1 MGEFIHLHVASG
13 FSLRYGAAFPER
25 IAERAAE
32 LEMPAVALT
41 DREGLYGAVR
51 FANAC
56 TDVGVAAII
65 GVDVPLVHSG
75 AAMAA
80 PMFGGAVAD
89 TRPERI
95 TVLAR
100 GAAGMV
106 GINRLTSAH
115 HADGVSVDVVQR
127 VAEIVSV
134 VAAADEGLTV
144 LLGPNSDVGRAV
156 AQRKYQQAHDLLRR
170 WRETGAEIVCEI
182 VSHRSR
188 DAIVPATDFGMP
200 LSTLNAARMWQF
212 AEAQHAP
219 TVLTNAVRFVDPTQA
234 RVTDILDATRRL
246 VPLSHKNVDRT
257 NGEGYLKSADEMR
270 TIADEIAEA
279 GGFGSADADHLI
291 AMTNHY
297 GRRAIID
304 PQLDLG
310 IGSIH
315 VPELDVIMNPER
327 RIVVPATWDRPAA
340 PRRTAA
346 VIQAEAAE
354 ADIVLR
360 QRCES
365 ALAFR
370 GFDSGPGAQRMRTRL
385 EEEFEVVRHLGFAAY
400 FLTVAEVVK
409 LTRDIGV
416 RVAARGSGAGSFI
429 NHLLGISVLN
439 PLDYDLIMERFLSPL
454 RSSLPDIDIDVE
466 SHRRL
471 DVYTAVFERF
481 GGDRVAC
488 VSMMDTYR
496 VRHAIRDVGNALGLP
511 RAEVDAFAKAFP
523 HIRARDARMA
533 LQELPELRRSGFGA
547 LARTGQLNQFL
558 DLVEGLDGLPRN
570 VALHPCG
577 VLLSDSSLLD
587 RTPVQASGADFPMSH
602 YDKDDVETLGF
613 LKLDILGIRM
623 QSAMSFALSEIER
636 TEGAQVELDEVPFD
650 DPATYELI
658 SSTKT
663 LGCFQI
669 ESPGQRELVGKFG
682 PETFEDIIIDISLF
696 RPGPV
701 KSDMVTPFLTARQG
715 WKKPEF
721 LHPRLKPILESTCG
735 VVVFHEQV
743 IRIVAEMT
751 GCSLAEADEVRRGL
765 GSWEKHDVVRGWFY
779 PEALRRDFDLEV
791 VDRVWDVL
799 RAFASFGF
807 CKAHAGAFAV
817 PTYQSAWLKAH
828 HPAAFYAGVLT
839 HDPGMYPKRL
849 IIEDARQMGVPVL
862 GLDINRSKS
871 EFVVE
876 EVEGVLGIR
885 IGLSQLKGISD
896 AEVESILEAA
906 PFVDI
911 NDVWNRASISRPTME
926 RFVLAGAFDEIHRI
940 SSSTRQRHGATS
952 RRDLLVHVAELERWR
967 STGGG
972 REAMLFDSGP
982 GAIPLATGLPEMD
995 ATERVQAELEILGM
1009 EVSHH
1014 VMDFHEPLMAALGV
1028 TRARDLLGTRSRQE
1042 VLIAGVKV
1050 ATQTP
1055 PVRSGKRVIFL
1066 TLDDATGPLDAAF
1079 FEDAQ
1084 GPFAHTLF
1092 HSWTLLVRG
1101 VIRRTGPRGI
1111 SIRATGCWDLRA
1123 VQEVFDAGCRTA
1135 YGFDSAAGQQAVFD
1149 FMESTSEAED
1159 FDELGAGEAAASRS
1173 TRPVMSRRPSG
1184 RTAGGMGGGA
1194 GNGQRVLVHPS
1205 GFRQS
1210 PWADI
1215 APAGGIEP
1223 PTKLWHTSPGSPG

>member
-1 MGEFIHLHVASG
+1 MSDFIHLHVASG

-25 IAERAAE
+25 IVERALE
-32 LEMPAVALT
+32 LDMSAVALT
-41 DREGLYGAVR
+41 DRDGLYGAVR
-51 FANAC
+51 FATAC
-56 TDVGVAAII
+56 SNSGIAPILGI
-65 GVDVPLVHSG
+65 DVPLAQSG
-75 AAMAA
+75 LQIAA
-80 PMFGGAVAD
+80 PMFGGAFAD
-89 TRPERI
+89 MRPQRI

-106 GINRLTSAH
+106 GINRIASAH
-115 HADGVSVDVVQR
+115 HANGITHEVVER
-127 VAEIVSV
+127 IIEIVSDS
-134 VAAADEGLTV
+134 ATGDEGLTV
-144 LLGPNSDVGRAV
+144 LLGPQSDVGHALT
-156 AQRKYQQAHDLLRR
+156 QRKYQHAAALLDR
-170 WRETGAEIVCEI
+170 WRNTGADIVCEI
-182 VSHRSR
+182 VSHRAR
-188 DAIVPATDFGMP
+188 DAMVAATEGVLP
-200 LSTLNAARMWQF
+200 LSTMSAARMWQF
-212 AEAQHAP
+212 AHAQHVP
-219 TVLTNAVRFVDPTQA
+219 TVLTNAARFVDVHQA
-234 RVTDILDATRRL
+234 RVTDVLDATRRL
-246 VPLSHKNVDRT
+246 VPLSAKNIDRT
-257 NGEGYLKSADEMR
+257 NGEGYLKSGLQMYE
-270 TIADEIAEA
+270 IAREIAETA
-279 GGFGSADADHLI
+279 GFTAQDASGLI
-291 AMTNHY
+291 ARTNDY
-297 GRRAIID
+297 GRRCIID

-315 VPELDVIMNPER
+315 VPELDVILQPLR
-327 RIVVPATWDRPAA
+327 RHAVPVTWDRPAA
-340 PRRTAA
+340 PRRTAEL
-346 VIQAEAAE
+346 VSREAAQ
-354 ADIVLR
+354 ADMVLR

-365 ALAFR
+365 AFSSR
-370 GFDSGPGAQRMRTRL
+370 GFEYSPQATAMRERL
-385 EEEFEVVRHLGFAAY
+385 EEEFDVVRHLGFAAY
-400 FLTVAEVVK
+400 FLTVAEVVQ
-409 LTRDIGV
+409 LTKNLGV

-439 PLDYDLIMERFLSPL
+439 PMDYGLIMERFLSPL

-471 DVYTAVFERF
+471 DVYRAVLERF

-523 HIRARDARMA
+523 HIRARDARLA

-547 LARTGQLNQFL
+547 LARTGQLSQFL

-587 RTPVQASGADFPMSH
+587 RTPVQASGADLPLSH

-623 QSAMSFALSEIER
+623 QSAMSFALTEIQR
-636 TEGAQVELDEVPFD
+636 TQGHDVDLDAVPFD
-650 DPATYELI
+650 DLPTFKLI
-658 SSTKT
+658 QSTKT

-669 ESPGQRELVGKFG
+669 ESPGQRELVGKFA
-682 PETFEDIIIDISLF
+682 PETFDDIIIDISLF

-743 IRIVAEMT
+743 IKIVAEMT

-779 PEALRRDFDLEV
+779 PEALKRDFELEV
-791 VDRVWDVL
+791 IDRVWEVL

-828 HPAAFYAGVLT
+828 YPAAFYAGVLT

-862 GLDINRSKS
+862 GLDINHSKS
-871 EFVVE
+871 EFTVE
-876 EVEGVLGIR
+876 EVDGVLGVR
-885 IGLSQLKGISD
+885 IGLLQLKGISESE
-896 AEVESILEAA
+896 AESIVEAA

-926 RFVLAGAFDEIHRI
+926 RLVLAGAFDQVHQI
-940 SSSTRQRHGATS
+940 STSARQRRNSTS
-952 RRDLLVHVAELERWR
+952 RRDLLVHIAELERWH
-967 STGGG
+967 SSGDSH
-972 REAMLFDSGP
+972 EAMLFDAGP
-982 GAIPLATGLPEMD
+982 GPLPLATGLPEMD

-1014 VMDFHEPLMAALGV
+1014 VMDFHESLMTALGV

-1123 VQEVFDAGCRTA
+1123 VQEI
-1135 YGFDSAAGQQAVFD
+1135 FDSASHTPFGINIGAGQQAVFD
-1149 FMESTSEAED
+1149 FMESSSEAHD
-1159 FDELGAGEAAASRS
+1159 FDEAGGEEAAASRS
-1173 TRPVMSRRPSG
+1173 TRPVMSRR
-1184 RTAGGMGGGA
+1184 RAGGMGG
-1194 GNGQRVLVHPS
+1194 GQRVLVHPS

>member
-1 MGEFIHLHVASG
+1 MSEFIHLHVASG

-25 IAERAAE
+25 IAQRAAE
-32 LEMPAVALT
+32 LGMTAVALT
-41 DREGLYGAVR
+41 DRESLSGAVR
-51 FANAC
+51 FAQAC
-56 TDVGVAAII
+56 VENSVSPILGVEIPLIQTD
-65 GVDVPLVHSG
+65 LVV
-75 AAMAA
+75 AA

-100 GAAGMV
+100 GAAGMI

-115 HADGVSVDVVQR
+115 HAQGVSRGVVAR
-127 VAEIVSV
+127 VAEIVGD
-134 VAAADEGLTV
+134 VATADEGLTV

-156 AQRKYQQAHDLLRR
+156 AQRQYQRAHDLLRS
-170 WRETGAEIVCEI
+170 WRATGAEIVCEV

-188 DAIVPATDFGMP
+188 DAMVPATDFGMP
-200 LSTLNAARMWQF
+200 LSTIAAARMWQF
-212 AEAQHAP
+212 AESQHAP
-219 TVLTNAVRFVDPTQA
+219 TVLTNAVRFIDPQQA
-234 RVTDILDATRRL
+234 RVTDVLDATRRL
-246 VPLSHKNVDRT
+246 VPLSAKNVDRT
-257 NGEGYLKSADEMR
+257 NGEGFFKSSEEMR
-270 TIADEIAEA
+270 TIALEIAQA
-279 GGFGSADADHLI
+279 GGFEKSDADHLI

-297 GRRAIID
+297 GRRAVID

-315 VPELDVIMNPER
+315 VPELDVILNPSR
-327 RIVVPATWDRPAA
+327 RIMTPATWDRAA
-340 PRRTAA
+340 SPRRTAA
-346 VIQAEAAE
+346 VIANEAAE
-354 ADIVLR
+354 ADVVLR

-365 ALAFR
+365 SLHAR
-370 GFDSGPGAQRMRTRL
+370 GWTNSQRSQEMRQRL
-385 EEEFEVVRHLGFAAY
+385 EEEFAVIRQLGFAAY
-400 FLTVAEVVK
+400 FLTVAEVVS
-409 LTRDIGV
+409 LTREMGV
-416 RVAARGSGAGSFI
+416 RVAARGSGAGSFV

-439 PLDYDLIMERFLSPL
+439 PMDHDLIMERFLSPL

-471 DVYTAVFERF
+471 DVYAAVFERF
-481 GGDRVAC
+481 GADRVAC

-511 RAEVDAFAKAFP
+511 KGEVDAFAKAFP

-547 LARTGQLNQFL
+547 LARTGQLDEFL
-558 DLVEGLDGLPRN
+558 ELVEGLDGLPRN
-570 VALHPCG
+570 IALHPCG

-587 RTPVQASGADFPMSH
+587 RTPVQGSGADFPMSH

-623 QSAMSFALSEIER
+623 QSAMSFALTEIQR
-636 TEGAQVELDEVPFD
+636 TEGQQVDLDAVPFD
-650 DPATYELI
+650 DVATFELI
-658 SSTKT
+658 QSTKT

-669 ESPGQRELVGKFG
+669 ESPGQRELVGKFA
-682 PETFEDIIIDISLF
+682 PETFDDIIIDISLF

-701 KSDMVTPFLTARQG
+701 KSDMVTPFLNARQG
-715 WKKPEF
+715 WKAPEF
-721 LHPRLKPILESTCG
+721 LHPRLKPILQSTFG

-743 IRIVAEMT
+743 IKIVAEMT

-765 GSWEKHDVVRGWFY
+765 GSWEQHDVVRGWFY
-779 PEALRRDFDLEV
+779 PEALKRDFDLEV

-849 IIEDARQMGVPVL
+849 ILEDARQMGVPVL
-862 GLDINRSKS
+862 GLDINRSKA

-876 EVEGVLGIR
+876 NVGDGLGIR

-896 AEVESILEAA
+896 AEVDSIVSSA

-926 RFVLAGAFDEIHRI
+926 RLVLAGAFDELHHI
-940 SSSTRQRHGATS
+940 SAASRQRRHATS

-967 STGGG
+967 STGGA
-972 REAMLFDSGP
+972 RENMLFEAGP
-982 GAIPLATGLPEMD
+982 GLVPLATGLPEMD
-995 ATERVQAELEILGM
+995 AAERVQAELELLGM
-1009 EVSHH
+1009 EISHH
-1014 VMDFHEPLMAALGV
+1014 IMDFHEPLMAALGV
-1028 TRARDLLGTRSRQE
+1028 TRARDLLNTRSRQE

-1111 SIRATGCWDLRA
+1111 SIRATGCWDLQA
-1123 VQEVFDAGCRTA
+1123 VQSVFDEACRTES
-1135 YGFDSAAGQQAVFD
+1135 GFDVSAGQQAVWD
-1149 FMESTSEAED
+1149 FMDSVSDVADYED
-1159 FDELGAGEAAASRS
+1159 EGVEEAAASRS
-1173 TRPVMSRRPSG
+1173 SRPVMSRR
-1184 RTAGGMGGGA
+1184 RAGGMGGTPGA
-1194 GNGQRVLVHPS
+1194 TRVLVHPS

-1215 APAGGIEP
+1215 APAGGITP

>member
-1 MGEFIHLHVASG
+1 MAEFIHLHVASG
-13 FSLRYGAAFPER
+13 FSLRYGAAFPEH
-25 IAERAAE
+25 IAKRAAE
-32 LEMPAVALT
+32 LGMPAVALT
-41 DREGLYGAVR
+41 DRESLSGAVR
-51 FANAC
+51 FVQAC
-56 TDVGVAAII
+56 TEQGVHPIL
-65 GVDVPLVHSG
+65 GVELSLRQTGIVS
-75 AAMAA
+75 AT
-80 PMFGGAVAD
+80 PMFGGAIAD

-115 HADGVSVDVVQR
+115 HAEGVSRDVVAR
-127 VAEIVSV
+127 VVEIVSDI
-134 VAAADEGLTV
+134 ATADEGLTV

-156 AQRKYQQAHDLLRR
+156 AQRQYQRAHDLLRS
-170 WRETGAEIVCEI
+170 WRSTGAEIVCEV

-188 DAIVPATDFGMP
+188 DAAVPATDFGIP
-200 LSTLNAARMWQF
+200 LSTVGAARMWQF
-212 AEAQHAP
+212 AESQHAP
-219 TVLTNAVRFVDPTQA
+219 TVLTNAVRFVDSRQA
-234 RVTDILDATRRL
+234 RVTDVLDATRRL
-246 VPLSHKNVDRT
+246 VPLSAKNVDRT
-257 NGEGYLKSADEMR
+257 NGEGFFKSAEEMH
-270 TIADEIAEA
+270 ALALEIAHV
-279 GGFGSADADHLI
+279 GGFDNAHADHLV

-315 VPELDVIMNPER
+315 VPELDVILHPSR
-327 RIVVPATWDRPAA
+327 RILIPATWDRAA
-340 PRRTAA
+340 SPRRTAA
-346 VIQAEAAE
+346 VIAQEAAQ
-354 ADIVLR
+354 ADVVLR

-365 ALAFR
+365 ALNAR
-370 GFDSGPGAQRMRTRL
+370 GWDSSARSGEMRRRLDEECAVIQR
-385 EEEFEVVRHLGFAAY
+385 LGFAAY
-400 FLTVAEVVK
+400 FLTVAEVVS
-409 LTRDIGV
+409 LTRELGV
-416 RVAARGSGAGSFI
+416 RVAARGSGAGSFV

-439 PLDYDLIMERFLSPL
+439 PMDYDLIMERFLSPL

-471 DVYTAVFERF
+471 DVYAAIFERF
-481 GGDRVAC
+481 GADRVAC

-511 RAEVDAFAKAFP
+511 RGEVDAFAKAFP
-523 HIRARDARMA
+523 HIRARDARHA

-547 LARTGQLNQFL
+547 LARTGQLDEFL

-570 VALHPCG
+570 IALHPCG

-587 RTPVQASGADFPMSH
+587 RTPVQGSGADFPMSH

-613 LKLDILGIRM
+613 LKLDVLGIRM
-623 QSAMSFALSEIER
+623 QSAMSFALTEIER
-636 TEGAQVELDEVPFD
+636 TEGKNVDLDAVPFD
-650 DPATYELI
+650 DAATFELI
-658 SSTKT
+658 KSTKT

-669 ESPGQRELVGKFG
+669 ESPGQRELVGKFA
-682 PETFEDIIIDISLF
+682 PETFDDIIIDISLF

-701 KSDMVTPFLTARQG
+701 KSDMVTPFLNARQG
-715 WKKPEF
+715 WKPPEF
-721 LHPRLKPILESTCG
+721 LHPQLKPILQSTFG

-743 IRIVAEMT
+743 IKIVAEMT
-751 GCSLAEADEVRRGL
+751 GCSFAEADEVRRGL
-765 GSWEKHDVVRGWFY
+765 GSWEQHDVLRGWFY
-779 PEALRRDFDLEV
+779 PEALKRDFDLDV

-849 IIEDARQMGVPVL
+849 ILEDARQMGVPVL
-862 GLDINRSKS
+862 GLDINRSQA

-876 EVEGVLGIR
+876 PVEDVLGIR
-885 IGLSQLKGISD
+885 IGLSQLKGISEN
-896 AEVESILEAA
+896 EVHSIVEAA
-906 PFVDI
+906 PFIDI
-911 NDVWNRASISRPTME
+911 NDVWNRASVSRPTME
-926 RFVLAGAFDEIHRI
+926 RLVLAGALDELHHI
-940 SSSTRQRHGATS
+940 SSATRQRKHGTS
-952 RRDLLVHVAELERWR
+952 RRDLLVHVAELDRWR
-967 STGGG
+967 SGGG
-972 REAMLFDSGP
+972 AREAMLFEAGP
-982 GAIPLATGLPEMD
+982 GLVPLATGLPEMD
-995 ATERVQAELEILGM
+995 AAERVQAELELLGM

-1014 VMDFHEPLMAALGV
+1014 VMDFHESVLAALGV
-1028 TRARDLLGTRSRQE
+1028 TRARDLLSTRSRQE

-1111 SIRATGCWDLRA
+1111 SIRATGCWDLQT
-1123 VQEVFDAGCRTA
+1123 VQSIFDQASHTPS
-1135 YGFDSAAGQQAVFD
+1135 GFDSLAGQNAVWE
-1149 FMESTSEAED
+1149 FMESTVDSED
-1159 FDELGAGEAAASRS
+1159 FDDAGVEEAAASRS
-1173 TRPVMSRRPSG
+1173 SRPVMTRR
-1184 RTAGGMGGGA
+1184 RAGGMGG
-1194 GNGQRVLVHPS
+1194 GQRVLVHPS

-1215 APAGGIEP
+1215 APAGGITP
-1223 PTKLWHTSPGSPG
+1223 PAKLWHTSPGTPG